1 MSQQAPIPA
10 GQDRYQ
16 MFWRQLR
23 AAPHEHDLF
32 HLLRWIDALAGGE
45 APLGEA
51 QHPAGEPVRLG
62 QTPSLSFAPSM
73 VAAVDGEENGH
84 APDGPPRVHIYG
96 FGLFGP
102 NGPLPQHVTEYAYER
117 VHSFGDHSM
126 AAFADL
132 FHHRLIVLL
141 YRAWADA
148 QPVVGLDRPGES
160 RFDRYVASLIGLA
173 GARNAAPP
181 LHARDA
187 PGRHAKSFQAGHWVR
202 QTRNPEGLAQILR
215 HDFGVR
221 VRIVEHVVRWIA
233 LGERQRGAIGAVR
246 GPRRGGG
253 QVARQRAAGA
263 ALGEGA
269 LLGRA
274 VRDAQGNFR
283 IVLGPLPL
291 ARYQAFLP
299 GGADSARLVHWVRE
313 YIGAEFGWD
322 LQLEL
327 AASEVPCAAP
337 GGAGRLGLSTWL
349 GRRLSREPARDLVV
363 DLVAR
368 AQGG

>member
-1 MSQQAPIPA
+1 MSRKAPIPA
-10 GQDRYQ
+10 DPARYQ
-16 MFWRQLR
+16 AFWRRLR

-32 HLLRWIDALAGGE
+32 HLLRWIDALAGSE

-51 QHPAGEPVRLG
+51 QHPASEPVRVG

-73 VAAVDGEENGH
+73 VAGVEGTDGAHTQG
-84 APDGPPRVHIYG
+84 GPPRVQIHG

-117 VHSFGDHSM
+117 IHSFGDSSM
-126 AAFADL
+126 SAFADL

-141 YRAWADA
+141 YRASADA

-173 GARNAAPP
+173 GARNETSP
-181 LHARDA
+181 LRAREA
-187 PGRHAKSFQAGHWVR
+187 PGRHAKYFQAGHWVR
-202 QTRNPEGLAQILR
+202 QTRNAEGLAQMLR
-215 HDFGVR
+215 HDFGVP

-233 LGERQRGAIGAVR
+233 LGERQLGAIGAAQ
-246 GPRRGGG
+246 GPRRASGP
-253 QVARQRAAGA
+253 VAHPRVTRA
-263 ALGEGA
+263 ALGESA
-269 LLGRA
+269 VLGRA
-274 VRDAQGNFR
+274 VRDAQGSFR

-291 ARYQAFLP
+291 SRFQSFLP
-299 GGADSARLVHWVRE
+299 GGADSARLVHWVCE

-327 AASEVPCAAP
+327 AASEVPRATP

-349 GRRLSREPARDLVV
+349 GQRVSREPARDLVV